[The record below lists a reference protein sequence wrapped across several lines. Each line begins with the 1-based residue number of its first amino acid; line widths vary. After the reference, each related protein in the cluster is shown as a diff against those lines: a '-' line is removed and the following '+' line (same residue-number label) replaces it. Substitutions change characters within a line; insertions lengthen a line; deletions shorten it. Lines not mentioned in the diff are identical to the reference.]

1 MTLFRSDNRSIKY
14 ISMAGDLRSCG
25 HQTGVKRTSE
35 DEYRALDHHAPV
47 SGTSVSN
54 GFGAPKRPR
63 SSSSSSSST
72 CSAVRFSRKLS
83 SPSSKTGRL
92 TSRGA
97 RLRVEELRCIKSEL
111 KVIKNQIDE
120 LLNRLEHMDTQS
132 RGPSGPA
139 HVSAVCVCVCV
150 CVCASEGRLSQSP
163 VNRAEGSSRSPLR
176 DWLGPEAGEASSE
189 ERQTKSHKLYYI

>member
-139 HVSAVCVCVCV
+139 HVS
-150 CVCASEGRLSQSP
+150 GRLSQSP